1 MSNKNRQ
8 LDFLNYN
15 MKTFA
20 FITSIT
26 CATVSLYFV
35 IKGETL
41 EAILFMTYAIYNK
54 LDTKD

>member
-1 MSNKNRQ
+1 MIKN
-8 LDFLNYN
+8 
-15 MKTFA
+15 FA
-20 FITSIT
+20 FIVSVV

-54 LDTKD
+54 QDTKD

>member
-1 MSNKNRQ
+1 
-8 LDFLNYN
+8 

-20 FITSIT
+20 FITSIA
-26 CATVSLYFV
+26 CATISLYFV

>member
-1 MSNKNRQ
+1 
-8 LDFLNYN
+8 

-20 FITSIT
+20 LIIAIA

-35 IKGETL
+35 IKGDTL

-54 LDTKD
+54 QDTKD

>member
-1 MSNKNRQ
+1 
-8 LDFLNYN
+8 
-15 MKTFA
+15 MKTFG
-20 FITSIT
+20 FIFSIV
-26 CATVSLYFV
+26 CASVSFYFV

>member
-1 MSNKNRQ
+1 
-8 LDFLNYN
+8 
-15 MKTFA
+15 MKQFSL
-20 FITSIT
+20 IVSII
-26 CATVSLYFV
+26 CATFSLYFV